1 MAAKISAN
9 NNYSVLGINYLFLE
23 FINSLFSAIYIIMS
37 LMNYENSVDAAYSPD
52 ATILPPSFYGTMPP
66 ANQNL
71 CETFPPSF
79 HGTMPPENQ
88 NFGETFPPD
97 IPDAQFQNVPMDS
110 GAKDPERKRDEE
122 IMNNEQQTP
131 PVVESA
137 QTMASSSS
145 SINVDDLPFKFLFGP
160 LPVSYCLLFY
170 ILSFFAFILFV
181 LAIIGLIVMLIK
193 PPKGFNWIMAS
204 TVVFGIILYFV
215 VYMLYRMLFNMCSG
229 NHV

>member
-1 MAAKISAN
+1 
-9 NNYSVLGINYLFLE
+9 
-23 FINSLFSAIYIIMS
+23 
-37 LMNYENSVDAAYSPD
+37 MNYENSVDAAYSPD

-66 ANQNL
+66 ANQNI
-71 CETFPPSF
+71 CAV
-79 HGTMPPENQ
+79 PEA
-88 NFGETFPPD
+88 E
-97 IPDAQFQNVPMDS
+97 FQNVPMDS

-122 IMNNEQQTP
+122 KMNDEQQTP
-131 PVVESA
+131 PMVIESA

-215 VYMLYRMLFNMCSG
+215 VYMLYRMLFNMCTG

>member
-1 MAAKISAN
+1 M
-9 NNYSVLGINYLFLE
+9 L
-23 FINSLFSAIYIIMS
+23 
-37 LMNYENSVDAAYSPD
+37 LMNHENSVDAAYSPD
-52 ATILPPSFYGTMPP
+52 ATILPPSFHGTMPP
-66 ANQNL
+66 ANQN
-71 CETFPPSF
+71 F
-79 HGTMPPENQ
+79 GVVPEA
-88 NFGETFPPD
+88 E
-97 IPDAQFQNVPMDS
+97 FQNVPMDS
-110 GAKDPERKRDEE
+110 GAKDPERERDEE
-122 IMNNEQQTP
+122 IMNNEQQQQTP

-215 VYMLYRMLFNMCSG
+215 VYMLYRMLFNMCTG

>member
-1 MAAKISAN
+1 
-9 NNYSVLGINYLFLE
+9 
-23 FINSLFSAIYIIMS
+23 
-37 LMNYENSVDAAYSPD
+37 MNYEHSVDAAYSSD
-52 ATILPPSFYGTMPP
+52 SAILPPSFYGTMPP
-66 ANQNL
+66 ANQNI
-71 CETFPPSF
+71 
-79 HGTMPPENQ
+79 GVVPEA
-88 NFGETFPPD
+88 E
-97 IPDAQFQNVPMDS
+97 FQNVPVDS

-122 IMNNEQQTP
+122 IKEIEKKTP